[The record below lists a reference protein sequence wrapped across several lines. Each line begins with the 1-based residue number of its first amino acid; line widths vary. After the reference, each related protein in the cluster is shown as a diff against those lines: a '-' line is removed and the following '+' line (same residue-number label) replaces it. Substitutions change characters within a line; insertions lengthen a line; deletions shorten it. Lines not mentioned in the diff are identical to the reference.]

1 MSEIPEYNLENLEV
15 VYVEQ
20 FQHIRSMVRSVLAE
34 LGMRKVRDTSSLD
47 EAHDMIIEHPPDF
60 IITDWGPD
68 FDALKLVDWVRKGK
82 DSPNRFT
89 PIIVTSA
96 FSARE
101 NVGLARDHGITEFI
115 AKPMA
120 PNTLYKRICMLIGNA
135 RPFVECKVYFGPD
148 RRRRSAGFEGESRRK
163 DDTAV

>member
-1 MSEIPEYNLENLEV
+1 MGDIPAYNLENLEV
-15 VYVEQ
+15 VYAEQ

-34 LGMRKVRDTSSLD
+34 LGVRKIRDTSSLE
-47 EAHDMIIEHPPDF
+47 EAHDMIIDHPPDF
-60 IITDWGPD
+60 VITDWGPE
-68 FDALKLVDWVRKGK
+68 FDALKLVDWVRKGS

-96 FSARE
+96 FTERE

-115 AKPMA
+115 AKPLA
-120 PNTLYKRICMLIGNA
+120 PNTLYRRICMLIANA

-148 RRRRSAGFEGESRRK
+148 RRRRSVGYDGESRRA
-163 DDTAV
+163 DEASI